1 MYATQL
7 KTRIIGMALSI
18 AVTAG
23 ILAATEGYVQH
34 LQAGADVTTVTMEPV
49 IVRGERMIEASVQE
63 QRAS

>member
-1 MYATQL
+1 MYATQV

-34 LQAGADVTTVTMEPV
+34 LQATPDVTVTMEPV
-49 IVRGERMIEASVQE
+49 IVHGDRMIEASVQPD
-63 QRAS
+63 RG